1 MEVSKLDGL
10 FGQLLHARIDV
21 VVEVLGLLGIEL
33 LLALELLECVVEL
46 AELLL
51 ALSAVDAL
59 VAYVLSD
66 RVEQLLVLVLL
77 GAHPRGLELGGVQTD
92 ILLDLRQSQAALCQ
106 NLLILLTRA
115 TYKSV
120 SGPFCVVWGR
130 LRTLL
135 CFLIRSCMF
144 KCPSAASCRVK

>member
-92 ILLDLRQSQAALCQ
+92 ILLDLRQSQAALSQ
-106 NLLILLTRA
+106 K
-115 TYKSV
+115 YSYY
-120 SGPFCVVWGR
+120 
-130 LRTLL
+130 
-135 CFLIRSCMF
+135 
-144 KCPSAASCRVK
+144 